1 MCPQQ
6 LVRQLSMLGRN
17 AATALLANLQEDLL
31 QQSYA
36 SPEAA
41 AAIGI
46 DAGDDRSV
54 HGGVALVKAAAPL
67 PPLPEHA
74 AVLDTQELQQP
85 AASLPDAVKVPAG
98 GDKQA

>member
-36 SPEAA
+36 TPEAA

-46 DAGDDRSV
+46 DAGDNGSV
-54 HGGVALVKAAAPL
+54 HFGVALVKAAGAL
-67 PPLPEHA
+67 PPLPEH
-74 AVLDTQELQQP
+74 VPVQEQQQQP
-85 AASLPDAVKVPAG
+85 AASLPDAVKVHAG